1 MRVRRKHAAGGNL
14 TREACRHTKMENGGR
29 PVPGTARPEPKPV
42 RYRTGF
48 ISDLHL
54 GARGSSSK
62 ALLEFLKVAE
72 FDKLFVVGDFIDL
85 WQLRKTHHW
94 PQDHNEVLQK
104 LLRLGRKDVPII
116 YIPGN
121 HDIFVLNFVG
131 TYGNVTVKE
140 NDIHVTADGK
150 RLLVMHGHEFDA
162 VTMNAVWLSHLGDM
176 GYNFLLRVNVVVNF
190 FRRVLGHGHWSLSAW
205 VKSKVK
211 GAVNRISTYE
221 DSVARYARMHDAT
234 GIICGHIHIP
244 AVREIQG
251 IQYYNTGDWVE
262 SCTALVE
269 HYDGRMELIFWR
281 ERESNYARE
290 AAQAAGAAEAVVA

>member
-1 MRVRRKHAAGGNL
+1 
-14 TREACRHTKMENGGR
+14 MEQSA
-29 PVPGTARPEPKPV
+29 TPEFRNDPPPPQPV

-48 ISDLHL
+48 ISDVHL

-62 ALLEFLKVAE
+62 ALLEFLKAAE
-72 FDKLFVVGDFIDL
+72 FDKLYVVGDFIDL

-94 PQDHNEVLQK
+94 PQDHNEVLQR
-104 LLRLGRKDVPII
+104 LLKLGRTDIPIT

-121 HDIFVLNFVG
+121 HDLFVLNFAG
-131 TYGNVTVKE
+131 TYGNVTVVE
-140 NDIHVTADGK
+140 NDVHVTADGR
-150 RLLVMHGHEFDA
+150 RLLVVHGHEFDA
-162 VTMNAVWLSHLGDM
+162 VTTNAVWLSHLGDA
-176 GYNFLLRVNVVVNF
+176 GYNFLLRMNVLVNY
-190 FRRVLGHGHWSLSAW
+190 FRRVFGRGHWSLSAW
-205 VKSKVK
+205 VKAKVK

-244 AVREIQG
+244 AIREIQG

-269 HYDGRMELIFWR
+269 HYDGRMELIFWN
-281 ERESNYARE
+281 ERGKDFARE
-290 AAQAAGAAEAVVA
+290 ATNSATAVQAAAAV